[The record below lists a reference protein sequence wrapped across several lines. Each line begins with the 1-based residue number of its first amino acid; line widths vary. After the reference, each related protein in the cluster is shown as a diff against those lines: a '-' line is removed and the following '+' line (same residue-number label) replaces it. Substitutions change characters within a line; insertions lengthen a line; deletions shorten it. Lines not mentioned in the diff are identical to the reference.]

1 MESTFPVDAILNST
15 KELFKGSSSAPFGLH
30 EPWFEDTQ
38 AWANVKDCLDTG
50 WVSSGG
56 KWVNDF
62 ENKICEYTGA
72 KYAIA
77 VTNETVALRPALQL
91 VGVRDN

>member
-1 MESTFPVDAILNST
+1 M
-15 KELFKGSSSAPFGLH
+15 
-30 EPWFEDTQ
+30 
-38 AWANVKDCLDTG
+38 KDCLDTG

-77 VTNETVALRPALQL
+77 VTNGTVALRPALQL